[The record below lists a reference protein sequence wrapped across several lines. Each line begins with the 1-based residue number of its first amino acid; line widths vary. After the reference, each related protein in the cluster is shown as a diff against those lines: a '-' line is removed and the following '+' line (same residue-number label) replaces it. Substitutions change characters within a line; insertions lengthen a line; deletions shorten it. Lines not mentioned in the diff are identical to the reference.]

1 MSDGE
6 RRPLGQ
12 PPPPGGPERPLPPTP
27 AVPVAPK
34 LPPVPAGG
42 PYVLSG
48 WWRRVAATLID
59 GALISLGAL
68 VILALFGG
76 LFSIGFLGGDKAGT
90 ASLIVGVL
98 LGLVAVMIAALLY
111 APWVMARTNGQ
122 TVGKMALG
130 IRVIRTNGQPMDFAW
145 AALREVGI
153 KAFGAAVANSFTFG
167 LAALLDALW
176 PLWDEENRALHD
188 FAASTRVVRN

>member
-1 MSDGE
+1 MP
-6 RRPLGQ
+6 PLAK
-12 PPPPGGPERPLPPTP
+12 PLPPL
-27 AVPVAPK
+27 PV
-34 LPPVPAGG
+34 GG

-59 GALISLGAL
+59 AALISLGAI
-68 VILALFGG
+68 VILALFGAV
-76 LFSIGFLGGDKAGT
+76 FSIGFLGGDKAGR
-90 ASLIVGVL
+90 ASVIVGVL

-111 APWVMARTNGQ
+111 APAVMARTNGQ

-130 IRVIRTNGQPMDFAW
+130 IRVIRTSGQPMDFAW

-167 LAALLDALW
+167 LASFLDVLW

-188 FAASTRVVRN
+188 FAASTRVVRA

>member
-1 MSDGE
+1 
-6 RRPLGQ
+6 
-12 PPPPGGPERPLPPTP
+12 
-27 AVPVAPK
+27 
-34 LPPVPAGG
+34 
-42 PYVLSG
+42 VLSG

-59 GALISLGAL
+59 GALVALGAI
-68 VILALFGG
+68 VILVLFGG
-76 LFSIGFLGGDKAGT
+76 IFSIGFLGGDKAGT
-90 ASLIVGVL
+90 VSVIVGVL
-98 LGLVAVMIAALLY
+98 VGLVAVMVAALLY

-122 TVGKMALG
+122 TIGKMALG

-167 LAALLDALW
+167 LASLLDALW

-188 FAASTRVVRN
+188 FVASTRVVRA